1 MGRGVE
7 AQEFVAARD
16 LRGTTKLRPR
26 EKSPAMTAKNLAQF
40 PRRQPTE
47 ASSQPTPGRSGHE
60 PLVAAPALPDSDALA
75 VQFLR
80 SFHVLLRSVRLYH
93 QHHPRLIE
101 SLKSTGQ
108 ALDEAF
114 SGSAV
119 LSFAVEN
126 DRLMV
131 TKQLSGSSRPMADAR
146 GELRTLAEVFGR
158 ARIRS
163 LTFVPHTRLDELLQF
178 ARAIDT
184 ASRARQASSRED
196 WASRLSEHRISG
208 IRVNQAPERAGEP
221 MNFSGLLEALLG
233 NGADSSASVDLLA
246 KAAPDEFR
254 AALRVLWRAAG
265 RLDEV
270 RAEAPQEAARAI
282 RSEFAGAGELLRSLV
297 MRGVALEPPRE
308 SESLGIYLARLADA
322 LSVDYARSEFF
333 ARRLRPAEVRMMLS
347 QLRAERD
354 GRQENDAG
362 LDALVER
369 FWRALPARERTR
381 LLASADAWCLPIP
394 LLRDYLEGLVA
405 AAESRRAEASRREA
419 RRALADYGRC
429 LESEEEKARRAVASG
444 LVEMKDVLER
454 IWPCAQLA
462 DLGRRVVAALRRE
475 VSPGIANLLEQLTQ
489 TLATLAL
496 ARGEC
501 AEVEAI
507 LTEIDQAPAEA
518 DEERLAALTRRIVD
532 CEEWLL
538 LVDLALA
545 NRALD
550 SALPRL
556 LRRDP
561 ERMLDRLRLLL
572 TSSAGPNALPAM
584 ARLVRA
590 AGEPVLGAL
599 ETHLLEPRRQR
610 VATAIKLLSAA
621 APERLTAALA
631 RAFSSWDWSLQDLA
645 VTELARQSAPGLRP
659 QVAQT
664 FLALLR
670 DAHLLVAPGMIDQ
683 IGLVGDTS
691 AVPRLIEIAGGEV
704 ERLGDVFL
712 RIKAIEALGRMKA
725 SSAAELLRNLVRNR
739 SGLTY
744 IEPAGLRSA
753 AEDALA
759 LIEDRSGSLNRRLG
773 TKAPATPNNPF
784 AQPRRY
790 LRVVLPDP
798 LPAKMEGPQT
808 HSARVRSI
816 ALGGAS
822 LESSGPF
829 AVGESLR
836 IEIHAGFEK
845 IRATAVVRSVS
856 AKGCGIEFV
865 HMSQGDREKLRR
877 RINKLLD

>member
-1 MGRGVE
+1 
-7 AQEFVAARD
+7 
-16 LRGTTKLRPR
+16 
-26 EKSPAMTAKNLAQF
+26 
-40 PRRQPTE
+40 
-47 ASSQPTPGRSGHE
+47 
-60 PLVAAPALPDSDALA
+60 
-75 VQFLR
+75 
-80 SFHVLLRSVRLYH
+80 
-93 QHHPRLIE
+93 
-101 SLKSTGQ
+101 
-108 ALDEAF
+108 
-114 SGSAV
+114 
-119 LSFAVEN
+119 
-126 DRLMV
+126 
-131 TKQLSGSSRPMADAR
+131 
-146 GELRTLAEVFGR
+146 
-158 ARIRS
+158 
-163 LTFVPHTRLDELLQF
+163 
-178 ARAIDT
+178 
-184 ASRARQASSRED
+184 
-196 WASRLSEHRISG
+196 
-208 IRVNQAPERAGEP
+208 
-221 MNFSGLLEALLG
+221 
-233 NGADSSASVDLLA
+233 
-246 KAAPDEFR
+246 
-254 AALRVLWRAAG
+254 LRVLWRAAG

-489 TLATLAL
+489 ILATLAL
-496 ARGEC
+496 ARGDC

-550 SALPRL
+550 SGLPRL

-572 TSSAGPNALPAM
+572 TSSAGSNALPAM

-621 APERLTAALA
+621 APERLIAALA

-645 VTELARQSAPGLRP
+645 VTELARQSAPGLRA
-659 QVAQT
+659 QVAQA

-683 IGLVGDTS
+683 IGLVGDTA

-744 IEPAGLRSA
+744 VEPAGLRSA

-759 LIEDRSGSLNRRLG
+759 LIEDRSGSPNLRLG

-790 LRVVLPDP
+790 LRVLLPDP

-816 ALGGAS
+816 AMGGAS

-836 IEIHAGFEK
+836 IKIHAGFEK

-865 HMSQGDREKLRR
+865 HMSQEDREKLRR

>member
-1 MGRGVE
+1 
-7 AQEFVAARD
+7 
-16 LRGTTKLRPR
+16 
-26 EKSPAMTAKNLAQF
+26 MTAKNLAQF

-47 ASSQPTPGRSGHE
+47 ASSRPTPGRSGHE

-101 SLKSTGQ
+101 SLKSTGH
-108 ALDEAF
+108 ALDDAL

-119 LSFAVEN
+119 LSFTVEN

-131 TKQLSGSSRPMADAR
+131 TTQLSGSSRPMADER
-146 GELRTLAEVFGR
+146 GELRTLGGIFGR

-184 ASRARQASSRED
+184 ACRARQASSRED
-196 WASRLSEHRISG
+196 WASRLREHRISG
-208 IRVNQAPERAGEP
+208 IRVNQAPAERAGEP

-233 NGADSSASVDLLA
+233 NGVDSSASADLLT

-282 RSEFAGAGELLRSLV
+282 RSEFAGADELLRSLL

-308 SESLGIYLARLADA
+308 SESLGIYLTRLADA
-322 LSVDYARSEFF
+322 LSVDYARSEFL
-333 ARRLRPAEVRMMLS
+333 AQRLRPAEVRMMLS
-347 QLRAERD
+347 QLGAERD
-354 GRQENDAG
+354 GREENDAG
-362 LDALVER
+362 LDAQVER

-381 LLASADAWCLPIP
+381 LLASPDAWCLPIP

-429 LESEEEKARRAVASG
+429 LESEEEKARRAVAAG

-545 NRALD
+545 
-550 SALPRL
+550 
-556 LRRDP
+556 
-561 ERMLDRLRLLL
+561 
-572 TSSAGPNALPAM
+572 
-584 ARLVRA
+584 
-590 AGEPVLGAL
+590 
-599 ETHLLEPRRQR
+599 
-610 VATAIKLLSAA
+610 
-621 APERLTAALA
+621 
-631 RAFSSWDWSLQDLA
+631 
-645 VTELARQSAPGLRP
+645 
-659 QVAQT
+659 
-664 FLALLR
+664 
-670 DAHLLVAPGMIDQ
+670 
-683 IGLVGDTS
+683 
-691 AVPRLIEIAGGEV
+691 
-704 ERLGDVFL
+704 
-712 RIKAIEALGRMKA
+712 
-725 SSAAELLRNLVRNR
+725 
-739 SGLTY
+739 
-744 IEPAGLRSA
+744 
-753 AEDALA
+753 
-759 LIEDRSGSLNRRLG
+759 
-773 TKAPATPNNPF
+773 
-784 AQPRRY
+784 
-790 LRVVLPDP
+790 
-798 LPAKMEGPQT
+798 
-808 HSARVRSI
+808 
-816 ALGGAS
+816 
-822 LESSGPF
+822 
-829 AVGESLR
+829 
-836 IEIHAGFEK
+836 
-845 IRATAVVRSVS
+845 
-856 AKGCGIEFV
+856 
-865 HMSQGDREKLRR
+865 
-877 RINKLLD
+877 

>member
-1 MGRGVE
+1 
-7 AQEFVAARD
+7 
-16 LRGTTKLRPR
+16 
-26 EKSPAMTAKNLAQF
+26 MTAKNLAQF
-40 PRRQPTE
+40 PRRQPAE
-47 ASSQPTPGRSGHE
+47 ASLQSTPGRSGHE
-60 PLVAAPALPDSDALA
+60 PLAAAPAPADSDALA

-101 SLKSTGQ
+101 SLKSTGH
-108 ALDEAF
+108 ALDEAL

-119 LSFAVEN
+119 LSFTVEN

-131 TKQLSGSSRPMADAR
+131 TKQLSGSGHPMADER
-146 GELRTLAEVFGR
+146 GELRTLAGIFGR

-184 ASRARQASSRED
+184 ACRARQAPSRED
-196 WASRLSEHRISG
+196 WGSRLRERRISG
-208 IRVNQAPERAGEP
+208 IRVNQAPAERAGEP

-233 NGADSSASVDLLA
+233 NGVDSLASVDLLA

-282 RSEFAGAGELLRSLV
+282 RSEFAGADELLRSLL

-308 SESLGIYLARLADA
+308 SESLGIYLTRLADA

-381 LLASADAWCLPIP
+381 LLASEDAWCLPIP

-462 DLGRRVVAALRRE
+462 DLGRRVVVALRRE

-489 TLATLAL
+489 TLARLAL

-550 SALPRL
+550 SGLPRL

-572 TSSAGPNALPAM
+572 TSSAGSNALPAM

-621 APERLTAALA
+621 APERLIAALA

-645 VTELARQSAPGLRP
+645 VTELARQSAPGLRA
-659 QVAQT
+659 QVAQA

-683 IGLVGDTS
+683 IGLVGDTA

-744 IEPAGLRSA
+744 VEPAGLRSA

-759 LIEDRSGSLNRRLG
+759 LIEDRSGSPNLRLG

-790 LRVVLPDP
+790 LRVLLPDP

-816 ALGGAS
+816 AMGGAS

-836 IEIHAGFEK
+836 IKIHAGFEK

-865 HMSQGDREKLRR
+865 HMSQEDREKLRR